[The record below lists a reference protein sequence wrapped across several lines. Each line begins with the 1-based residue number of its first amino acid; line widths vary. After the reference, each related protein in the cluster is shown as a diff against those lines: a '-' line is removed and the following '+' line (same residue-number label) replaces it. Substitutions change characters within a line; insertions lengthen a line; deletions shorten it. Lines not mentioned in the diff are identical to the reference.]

1 MAGDDVV
8 NYATKLHEAL
18 ECEGEADSRVE
29 TAPLGVAG
37 GISERGECEGCADL
51 IDRCPTAAAFIA
63 TQFDLVFPNSD
74 RVVNHSEVI

>member
-1 MAGDDVV
+1 M
-8 NYATKLHEAL
+8 TTSEARAKSL
-18 ECEGEADSRVE
+18 EGQGAEA
-29 TAPLGVAG
+29 
-37 GISERGECEGCADL
+37 GCADL